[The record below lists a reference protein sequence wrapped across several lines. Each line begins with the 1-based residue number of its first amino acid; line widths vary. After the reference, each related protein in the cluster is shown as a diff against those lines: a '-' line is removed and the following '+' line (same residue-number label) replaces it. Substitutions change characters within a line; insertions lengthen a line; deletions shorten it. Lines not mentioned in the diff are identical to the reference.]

1 MVEIASLPYYFRSHT
16 VDFWFSTIISSSIQN
31 TQKNNESIEVFNHI
45 TPMKLT
51 YNTQFR
57 RKRKAFFSFP
67 PNSQDY
73 LVK

>member
-73 LVK
+73 IVK